1 MYRRYEDPYVIRKW
15 LNEAK
20 ARLAEDPE
28 NEWLYEDVAE
38 LEERLNFAWQDDE
51 YESEFRV
58 AAELEEYYE
67 NAKKEGIEL

>member
-28 NEWLYEDVAE
+28 NEWLY
-38 LEERLNFAWQDDE
+38 
-51 YESEFRV
+51 
-58 AAELEEYYE
+58 YE